1 MTPVYFVPGLAA
13 GNEIFRNIKL
23 PEDRYAIHI
32 IEWIIPFKNETI
44 QDYAE
49 RMAAFVTQP
58 NAILVG
64 VSFGGVV
71 AQEMSNF
78 LTLKKLII
86 ISSVKTKFELPNR
99 LKFARKTRAYKLI
112 PTRIVLSSGDLTK
125 YAVGPRSRKRLG
137 MYNQYL
143 HVRNKKYLDWAIKNM
158 VLWDCKTAREDV
170 YHLHGNA
177 DVVFPIEKIKDAYI
191 CDGGTHIMILNK
203 ASWII
208 KMLIEIV
215 EEKESL

>member
-13 GNEIFRNIKL
+13 GKEIFRNIKL

-44 QDYAE
+44 QDYAA

-158 VLWDCKTAREDV
+158 VLWDCKTAREYV